1 MKENTAAEMKLKLGA
16 YEAEQLSTG
25 KLEWENGRKGTT
37 TRFQDECYRLPIL
50 RFYKLKS

>member
-25 KLEWENGRKGTT
+25 KLEWENGR
-37 TRFQDECYRLPIL
+37 
-50 RFYKLKS
+50 LKNTKKETKSI